1 MKTAGTEGESER
13 AMTVILRSGYG
24 KSVSSFNFQIR
35 LSRASELNNNIMNE
49 EKNIKRT
56 LR

>member
-49 EKNIKRT
+49 EKNYAR
-56 LR
+56 